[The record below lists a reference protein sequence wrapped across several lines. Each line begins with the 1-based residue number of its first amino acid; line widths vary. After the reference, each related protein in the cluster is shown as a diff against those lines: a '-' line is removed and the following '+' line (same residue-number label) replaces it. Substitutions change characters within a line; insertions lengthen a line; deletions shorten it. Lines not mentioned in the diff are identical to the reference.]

1 MKPKLK
7 MWVSTIRN
15 RVFPINKQQNCNPLS
30 NTLIS
35 TCSPEQDSLGYLQT
49 HLKENASS
57 HEMV

>member
-1 MKPKLK
+1 

-30 NTLIS
+30 NTVIS